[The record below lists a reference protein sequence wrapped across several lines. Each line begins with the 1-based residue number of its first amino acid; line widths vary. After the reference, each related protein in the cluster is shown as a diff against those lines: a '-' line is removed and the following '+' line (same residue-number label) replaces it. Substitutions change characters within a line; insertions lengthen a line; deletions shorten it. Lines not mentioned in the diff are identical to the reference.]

1 MVRHGPRDGR
11 ARPPCRSRRV
21 TGGSGAAATHESAC
35 VLRARDGVSLARP
48 TRQGP
53 EDRRAVAR
61 LRSEDDRSSRARR
74 CAAGTVMLQLV
85 VIAKAVNE
93 VALMALLGQG
103 ARYVLAGAKRETNP
117 VYAILKAIT
126 SPVMKLA
133 RAITPRVVL
142 DRHIGFVALF
152 VVLVVE
158 ALLIV
163 AKVYLVLTAPR

>member
-1 MVRHGPRDGR
+1 
-11 ARPPCRSRRV
+11 
-21 TGGSGAAATHESAC
+21 
-35 VLRARDGVSLARP
+35 
-48 TRQGP
+48 
-53 EDRRAVAR
+53 
-61 LRSEDDRSSRARR
+61 
-74 CAAGTVMLQLV
+74 MLQLV
-85 VIAKAVNE
+85 VIAKAINE

-103 ARYVLAGAKRETNP
+103 ALYVLAGAKRETNP

-152 VVLVVE
+152 VVLIVE

-163 AKVYLVLTAPR
+163 AKVYLVLAAPR

>member
-1 MVRHGPRDGR
+1 
-11 ARPPCRSRRV
+11 
-21 TGGSGAAATHESAC
+21 
-35 VLRARDGVSLARP
+35 
-48 TRQGP
+48 
-53 EDRRAVAR
+53 
-61 LRSEDDRSSRARR
+61 
-74 CAAGTVMLQLV
+74 MLQLV
-85 VIAKAVNE
+85 VIAQAVNE

-103 ARYVLAGAKRETNP
+103 ALYVLAGAKRETNP

-163 AKVYLVLTAPR
+163 AKVYLVLAAPR